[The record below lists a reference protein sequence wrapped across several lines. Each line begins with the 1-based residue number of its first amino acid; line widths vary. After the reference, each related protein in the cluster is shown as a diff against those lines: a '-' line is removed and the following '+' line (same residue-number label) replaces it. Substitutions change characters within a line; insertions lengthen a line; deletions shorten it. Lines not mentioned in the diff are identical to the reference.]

1 MSNTMT
7 RRRALRIM
15 ASSAAVPLMATT
27 AYAAAHAQPTTHT
40 VTIQNMA
47 FNPANLTIKAGD
59 TVIFRNEDRA
69 PHDAT
74 ANNGAFKTPR
84 LNAGQS
90 SQLTFPGAATYSY
103 ICSVHP
109 RMTGSITVT

>member
-1 MSNTMT
+1 MN
-7 RRRALRIM
+7 RRAALRLM
-15 ASSAAVPLMATT
+15 ASSAAMPLLATT

-40 VTIQNMA
+40 VTIMNMA
-47 FNPANLTIKAGD
+47 FSPANLTIKAGD
-59 TVIFRNEDRA
+59 TVIFKNEDRT

-84 LNAGQS
+84 LSTGQS
-90 SQLTFPGAATYSY
+90 AQLTFPAAATYGY
-103 ICSVHP
+103 ICSIHP